1 MLLIH
6 SWLCD
11 FLEKRVNK
19 WVVKVALLGC
29 HSACFAAQYINYY
42 LAIVTLLDCKI
53 GAVRAFCVFDG

>member
-11 FLEKRVNK
+11 LREKYVNQR
-19 WVVKVALLGC
+19 VVKVALLGC
-29 HSACFAAQYINYY
+29 HSACFAAQYINYC
-42 LAIVTLLDCKI
+42 LVIVTLLDCKI

>member
-1 MLLIH
+1 MSLIH
-6 SWLCD
+6 SRLCG
-11 FLEKRVNK
+11 LQKKRVNNR
-19 WVVKVALLGC
+19 VVKVALLGC

>member
-11 FLEKRVNK
+11 LREKRVNK

-29 HSACFAAQYINYY
+29 HSACFAAQYINYH
-42 LAIVTLLDCKI
+42 LATAQLLDCKSC
-53 GAVRAFCVFDG
+53 VFRAFCVFDG

>member
-29 HSACFAAQYINYY
+29 HSACFAVQYINYCV
-42 LAIVTLLDCKI
+42 ATAQLLDCKS

>member
-11 FLEKRVNK
+11 LREKRVNK

-29 HSACFAAQYINYY
+29 HSACFAAQYINYCV
-42 LAIVTLLDCKI
+42 VTAQLLDCKS

>member
-11 FLEKRVNK
+11 LREKRVNK

-29 HSACFAAQYINYY
+29 HSACFAAQYINYCV
-42 LAIVTLLDCKI
+42 ATVTLLDCKI